1 MCNWIVGASKP
12 KDADPRFFM
21 PMFPGKFWRFGVP
34 PLTDEDYCDDL
45 KYSDDK
51 DRMLRNEILKDID
64 DETII

>member
-1 MCNWIVGASKP
+1 
-12 KDADPRFFM
+12 M